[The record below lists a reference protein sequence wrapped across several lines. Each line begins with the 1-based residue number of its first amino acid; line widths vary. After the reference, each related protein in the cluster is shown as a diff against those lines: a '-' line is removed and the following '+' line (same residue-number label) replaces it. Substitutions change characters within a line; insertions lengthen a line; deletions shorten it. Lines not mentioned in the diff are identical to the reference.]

1 MSQGGSN
8 HPDPMKSV
16 PRHISVRSLVGSI
29 LLVCG
34 IIVWFGLM
42 WTIYGFSVAV
52 GEFLRVVISL
62 SNSAG

>member
-1 MSQGGSN
+1 MDDRIGGSRERTRSI
-8 HPDPMKSV
+8 P
-16 PRHISVRSLVGSI
+16 IRSLVGVI
-29 LLVCG
+29 LLVLG